1 MLIETNQPKNQ
12 TESVR
17 LSVQINLTPGII
29 TITDA
34 NTTIG
39 YCRYDDSGE
48 IEYVFVNAAHRRK
61 GYAKMLLEI
70 AEERVATTLRFPP
83 PISPLGE
90 RLVRF
95 YNRQRQMDGGLD
107 RFVHLAGPSLAAK
120 ALDP

>member
-1 MLIETNQPKNQ
+1 MTTQPKNQ
-12 TESVR
+12 RESVR
-17 LSVQINLTPGII
+17 HSVQVNLTPGII

-39 YCRYDDSGE
+39 YCRYGDSGE

-70 AEERVATTLRFPP
+70 AEERLATTLRFPP

-95 YNRQRQMDGGLD
+95 YNRQRQMDGGIN
-107 RFVHLAGPSLAAK
+107 RFVPMASPSLAAK
-120 ALDP
+120 DLNP